1 MKEFYLAINTCP
13 FAKQQHTHVRAIISF
28 FLCLSTNKT
37 FTGFDIDYAG
47 IIIISIYLS
56 PRIYKGVAAA
66 YVRKSGKQAGK
77 FSRKIRNCKT
87 CSHVAFHGQI
97 CMNVNQQL

>member
-1 MKEFYLAINTCP
+1 MNEFYLAINKCQ

-47 IIIISIYLS
+47 IIIISIYT
-56 PRIYKGVAAA
+56 
-66 YVRKSGKQAGK
+66 GKKWCQK
-77 FSRKIRNCKT
+77 KPIRFRGTLQYYFEYRTNTQNPNKV
-87 CSHVAFHGQI
+87 S
-97 CMNVNQQL
+97 